1 MTTLYAVTLELDH
14 APDETTTD
22 WIVEQ
27 LADWHAV
34 AARHDSGNALA
45 LITLPAE
52 GLPQAVATACRL
64 VEPTYRVVSVEAM
77 PEQLRDQ
84 RQGWAPLPD
93 LISVTEAAERL
104 GISRAAAHKRIAAGT
119 LPARQ
124 VGNGWVVPASAVP
137 ERPATTG

>member
-1 MTTLYAVTLELDH
+1 MTATHYTLTLELDH
-14 APDETTTD
+14 AADEATTD

-52 GLPQAVATACRL
+52 SLPQAVATACRL
-64 VEPTYRVVSVEAM
+64 IEPTYRVVSIEATD
-77 PEQLRDQ
+77 EHTRDQ
-84 RQGWAPLPD
+84 REGWAPLPD
-93 LISVTEAAERL
+93 LISVTEAAQRL
-104 GISRAAAHKRIAAGT
+104 GISRAAAHKRIVAGT

-137 ERPATTG
+137 ETAS